1 MRKGEKWRPYG
12 KGEQAAM
19 RGKRARKGEV
29 QRERAPI
36 LLDV

>member
-1 MRKGEKWRPYG
+1 MRSPGRRCG

-19 RGKRARKGEV
+19 RGKRARKEED